1 MNKHNFQFIVIALLA
16 GILLGST
23 FTTDYGNANILDSIK
38 NFFRKETEIEN
49 STSTISN
56 KTVEKYKPAIDYE
69 NAVIKAVE
77 ENTPSVV
84 SIVITKDI
92 PVISNNYYYD
102 NFFFGIPPEFRD
114 FFGYEYEKPKEKTEE
129 DTEKTEVGGG
139 TGFIVSSD
147 GLIVTNKHVVFDEDA
162 QYTVLTN
169 DGESYEAKVI
179 AKDPAQDIAILKI
192 EAENLKPAKLGDSNT
207 VKIGQTAIAI
217 GNSLGEFRNTVS
229 VGVVSGLSR
238 SITASGGDFVEK
250 LDNVI
255 QTDAAINTGNSG
267 GPLLNLKGEVIGMN
281 TAIAEGAQNIG
292 FAIPV
297 NRIKRDIDSVKENGK
312 IEVPFLGV
320 RYRMITPEFAENQN
334 LSIDY
339 GALIRGS
346 EDGPAVFPNSS
357 ADKAGL
363 RAEDIIIEV
372 NNKKVS
378 LDQTLGQIIEDAE
391 IGDEINL
398 KVLRNGKEIEIKATL
413 EERPEL

>member
-1 MNKHNFQFIVIALLA
+1 
-16 GILLGST
+16 
-23 FTTDYGNANILDSIK
+23 
-38 NFFRKETEIEN
+38 
-49 STSTISN
+49 
-56 KTVEKYKPAIDYE
+56 
-69 NAVIKAVE
+69 
-77 ENTPSVV
+77 
-84 SIVITKDI
+84 
-92 PVISNNYYYD
+92 
-102 NFFFGIPPEFRD
+102 
-114 FFGYEYEKPKEKTEE
+114 
-129 DTEKTEVGGG
+129 
-139 TGFIVSSD
+139 
-147 GLIVTNKHVVFDEDA
+147 
-162 QYTVLTN
+162 
-169 DGESYEAKVI
+169 
-179 AKDPAQDIAILKI
+179 
-192 EAENLKPAKLGDSNT
+192 
-207 VKIGQTAIAI
+207 
-217 GNSLGEFRNTVS
+217 
-229 VGVVSGLSR
+229 
-238 SITASGGDFVEK
+238 
-250 LDNVI
+250 
-255 QTDAAINTGNSG
+255 
-267 GPLLNLKGEVIGMN
+267 LNLKGEVIGMN